1 MNIDP
6 AFRASLLWR
15 VAAATV
21 NPVGDILPPWND
33 LPAEVKTLVV
43 RGVEAL
49 EGGDRAGSVISLA
62 FQGAG
67 WKMGIWSLEEK
78 TCVFV
83 DTTKPAGTVAW
94 SAGVAVIDVVKE
106 I

>member
-1 MNIDP
+1 MNVDP

-21 NPVGDILPPWND
+21 NPVGDV
-33 LPAEVKTLVV
+33 LPAWSEVPVEVKTLVV

-49 EGGDRAGSVISLA
+49 EGGDRSGSVISLA

-67 WKMGIWSLEEK
+67 WKMGIWSVEEK
-78 TCVFV
+78 TCVFA
-83 DTTKPAGTVAW
+83 DTAKPAGAVAW
-94 SAGVAVIDVVKE
+94 NAGVAVIDVVKE